1 MKSFWNEIKN
11 EKRPVVIYG
20 TGDAAE
26 RLFYMLKERGIR
38 TMAFSSSSSFVRD
51 RSFLGYKVLP
61 MERVKEIF
69 GSDIVLL
76 LGFGSHDKKV
86 IDHITA
92 LSKEYDLYIPD
103 LLLNRENDAV
113 TEETLEKERKR
124 IEWAYS
130 LLSDPF
136 SRDVFSSTLEY
147 RITGRIEPLLKVGRE
162 EDENWNLLEPN
173 KGDVFF
179 DGGAYNGDTISLF
192 INKAGGHKE
201 IYGVEPTPLSFRRM
215 KERIGEKEGI
225 TLFNTALGSE
235 DGEVSFSTGHGRG
248 DRKSVV

>member
-11 EKRPVVIYG
+11 EKRPIVIYG
-20 TGDAAE
+20 KGDAAE

-86 IDHITA
+86 IDHIIA

-103 LLLNRENDAV
+103 LLLNRENEAV

-192 INKAGGHKE
+192 INKAGGYKE

-215 KERIGEKEGI
+215 KERIGEKERI
-225 TLFNTALGSE
+225 TLFNTALG
-235 DGEVSFSTGHGRG
+235 
-248 DRKSVV
+248 